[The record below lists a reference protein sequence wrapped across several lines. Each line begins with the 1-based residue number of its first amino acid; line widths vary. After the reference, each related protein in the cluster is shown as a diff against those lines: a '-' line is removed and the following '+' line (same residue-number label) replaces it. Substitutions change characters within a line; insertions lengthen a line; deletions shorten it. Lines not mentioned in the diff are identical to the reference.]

1 MMRSGADTT
10 SPEADGGAGLPSAT
24 PVHARRVGELEV
36 TVHPSAAALGA
47 ASASD
52 YARLLKAALLE
63 RAEVGVIFA
72 AANSQLPFLQ
82 AVRSRTDLEWD
93 RVHVFH
99 MDEYLGMPDHH
110 PASFRGFVQRELVDR
125 VRPLAFHR
133 LEGDAADPAAEIDRY
148 SELLGRINPEICVLG
163 IGENGHL
170 AFNDPPA
177 DFELS
182 DLVHEVVL
190 DHACRVQ
197 QWQEGHFPTL
207 EAVPSHALSLSVKAL
222 IRPGHLLTIVP
233 GPRKAAAVRAA
244 LEGPVTPDCPAS
256 ILRDVPGAHL
266 YLDLDS
272 SSLLSGDR

>member
-1 MMRSGADTT
+1 MLSRADTP
-10 SPEADGGAGLPSAT
+10 SPEADEVARMATAT
-24 PVHARRVGELEV
+24 PVHAQVYDQLEV

-52 YARLLKAALLE
+52 FARLLKTALCT

-72 AANSQLPFLQ
+72 AANSQLPFLE
-82 AVRSRTDLEWD
+82 AVRTRTDLEWD

-110 PASFRGFVQRELVDR
+110 PASFRGFVERELVER

-133 LEGDAADPAAEIDRY
+133 LEGDAPDPAAEIVRY
-148 SELLGRINPEICVLG
+148 SRLLERIDPEICVLG
-163 IGENGHL
+163 IGENGHI

-182 DLVHEVVL
+182 DLVHEVAL
-190 DHACRVQ
+190 DNACRMQ
-197 QWQEGHFPTL
+197 QWQEGHFPSL
-207 EAVPSHALSLSVKAL
+207 EMVPTHALSLSVKAL
-222 IRPGHLLTIVP
+222 VRPRHLLTIVP

-256 ILRDVPGAHL
+256 ILRDVQGAHL
-266 YLDLDS
+266 YLDPES
-272 SSLLSGDR
+272 SSLLGQADG

>member
-170 AFNDPPA
+170 AFNDPHVA
-177 DFELS
+177 DFNDPL
-182 DLVHEVVL
+182 LVKPVDIDDTSRHQQVRDGAFAAFDDVPRLAMTVTMSALLASRAVSVV
-190 DHACRVQ
+190 
-197 QWQEGHFPTL
+197 
-207 EAVPSHALSLSVKAL
+207 
-222 IRPGHLLTIVP
+222 VP
-233 GPRKAAAVRAA
+233 GAQKAAAVAA
-244 LEGPVTPDCPAS
+244 MLDGPIATTCPAS
-256 ILRDVPGAHL
+256 ALRRHPDAVMFVDEAAISEVL
-266 YLDLDS
+266 
-272 SSLLSGDR
+272 R